1 MVAGPDILT
10 WWSGGATAAGPVA
23 PPMAFTSEMRAWL
36 GRMSVCVI
44 GVSGTGSIVAEQ
56 LARLGVGEIIL
67 IDFDKLEER
76 NLNRI
81 LNSSLAD
88 IGSYKVEMFANAIRL
103 YRQDCE
109 VVALPRS
116 IATPEAILA
125 ACDADLLFSCVDTA
139 EVQPV

>member
-1 MVAGPDILT
+1 
-10 WWSGGATAAGPVA
+10 
-23 PPMAFTSEMRAWL
+23 MAFTSEMRAWL

-88 IGSYKVEMFANAIRL
+88 IGSYKVEMFADAIRR
-103 YRQDCE
+103 YRPDCE
-109 VVALPRS
+109 VVPLPTLDR
-116 IATPEAILA
+116 
-125 ACDADLLFSCVDTA
+125 DA
-139 EVQPV
+139 